1 MALKGQIK
9 DLSVADLVKIH
20 CIGRVRACVKLSH
33 TDSKA
38 ELYFE
43 GGKLI
48 AAQFDSVGGEDAVY
62 KALSLSEGSYKVEL
76 NATPEQRTVRT
87 DWTEILNRWEHTSH

>member
-20 CIGRVRACVKLSH
+20 CIGRARACVKLNH
-33 TDSKA
+33 TSSNA
-38 ELYFE
+38 ELYFDS
-43 GGKLI
+43 GNII
-48 AAQFDSVGGEDAVY
+48 AARFDTLGGIDAVF

-76 NATPEQRTVRT
+76 NTSPAQRTVQT